1 MSEKIM
7 KNKNYYD
14 KNLQQLEFGNFVMKW
29 ISFSKSYMYEWEIES
44 LRVETFVRVATNY
57 ANLETI

>member
-7 KNKNYYD
+7 KNKNYYE